1 MKHNVRRLFC
11 ALLAVL
17 MLFSMAGFA
26 LADGGTVDIGGG
38 IDGSFGDQP
47 STPSTS
53 SNIKITFLHGDE
65 FTMGE
70 DSEIARR
77 LRAGQNRQGPS
88 Q

>member
-38 IDGSFGDQP
+38 IDGSFGEP
-47 STPSTS
+47 TYTPSTS
-53 SNIKITFLHGDE
+53 SSIKITFMNGDE
-65 FTMGE
+65 FTMEAKPGTTKLS
-70 DSEIARR
+70 DGSV
-77 LRAGQNRQGPS
+77 
-88 Q
+88 

>member
-47 STPSTS
+47 STPSTRA
-53 SNIKITFLHGDE
+53 KA
-65 FTMGE
+65 
-70 DSEIARR
+70 ARIPT
-77 LRAGQNRQGPS
+77 RAARATSTWAP
-88 Q
+88 